1 MVRIGSMGNRRST
14 WLAPTLVC
22 GLLLFVPASYV
33 AGYFLTVEEANYW
46 PGERYAAR
54 VYHYKWQVTLF
65 KPAGAIES
73 AITGKEVW
81 VVIKSG
87 IEA

>member
-1 MVRIGSMGNRRST
+1 VR
-14 WLAPTLVC
+14 

-65 KPAGAIES
+65 KPAEPLNLQSLAKRFGL
-73 AITGKEVW
+73 
-81 VVIKSG
+81 
-87 IEA
+87 